1 VGNEAE
7 PIDRWESYGRPL
19 VLRFRIYHKP
29 ETDSGSGA
37 GLHEWWRKKI
47 LNTLLGLIASPRR
60 MGNSELMVKEIYRQL
75 PRGWALNLLRIPEF
89 SVKPCLGCYQC
100 LFREGRC
107 GQKDDFPIVLE
118 ALTQADAY
126 VAAAPTYLFGAHA
139 SLKALLDR
147 GLTFNGYVDALWGK
161 PAVGV
166 VLAGL
171 RGMEGYAKLMV
182 DSFIKFSLADH
193 RGSEIVYA
201 ALPGEVFLSHE
212 AKRAAQRLAKAL
224 IGETPEHK
232 DDSPVPRC
240 NLCGGDTFRF
250 LPNGNVRCM
259 VCSSEGSYGFHGNAL
274 RIETVRGD
282 HAVFLTREDTTNHF
296 EFLRG
301 MKDRFVAKRKD
312 LKAAVQEYHDVG
324 EWIRPPSK

>member
-1 VGNEAE
+1 M
-7 PIDRWESYGRPL
+7 
-19 VLRFRIYHKP
+19 K
-29 ETDSGSGA
+29 
-37 GLHEWWRKKI
+37 
-47 LNTLLGLIASPRR
+47 TLLGLIASPRK

-75 PRGWALNLLRIPEF
+75 PKGWALNLLRIPEF

-107 GQKDDFPIVLE
+107 GRKDDFPIILE
-118 ALTQADAY
+118 ALIKADAY
-126 VAAAPTYLFGAHA
+126 VAAAPTYLFGAHS

-147 GLTFNGYVDALWGK
+147 GLTFNGYVDELWEK

-171 RGMEGYAKLMV
+171 KGMEGYAKLMI

-201 ALPGEVFLSHE
+201 ALPGEVFLSPE
-212 AKRAAQRLAKAL
+212 AKNAAHRLAKAL
-224 IGETPEHK
+224 IGEIPEQE
-232 DDSPVPRC
+232 DDPTVPRC

-259 VCSSEGSYGFHGNAL
+259 VCSSEGTCVFHNNAL
-274 RIETVRGD
+274 GIKTERGD
-282 HAVFLTREDTTNHF
+282 HAVFLNKEDATNHF
-296 EFLRG
+296 AFLRG

-312 LKAAVQEYHDVG
+312 LKEAVQEYHDVG
-324 EWIRPPSK
+324 EWIRPPAR